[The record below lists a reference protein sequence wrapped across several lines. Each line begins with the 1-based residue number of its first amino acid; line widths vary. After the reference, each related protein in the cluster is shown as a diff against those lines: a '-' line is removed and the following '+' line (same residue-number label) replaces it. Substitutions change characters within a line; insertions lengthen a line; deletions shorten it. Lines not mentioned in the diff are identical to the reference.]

1 MPSQILL
8 SDAQRLEFTSVPET
22 ITDDELEYFYSLR
35 EEDIEIAN
43 AHRGDENKLGFALNI
58 CTLRH
63 KGWPYNVLSFVAPKV
78 NEGHLASHNPHYGSA
93 KGVTLYRH
101 TSDEYSTFYIN
112 VINTNIRDAVHVI
125 DGVLHHESE
134 LEFRKVSSNALIVH
148 F

>member
-63 KGWPYNVLSFVAPKV
+63 KGWPYNALSFVAPKV
-78 NEGHLASHNPHYGSA
+78 IDYVAGQVRVPSACIEKYGENRNTRHNHILEICSVYG
-93 KGVTLYRH
+93 YRLD
-101 TSDEYSTFYIN
+101 SSCPE
-112 VINTNIRDAVHVI
+112 INTFLILCKHLHKYNS
-125 DGVLHHESE
+125 GVPPLS
-134 LEFRKVSSNALIVH
+134 
-148 F
+148 